1 MRGDVEELMEIE
13 EESKFVHD
21 WMSRL
26 LSGLLS
32 LCFDLTVTMLFVSE
46 GSLYQSILYFHNLL
60 LPPA

>member
-1 MRGDVEELMEIE
+1 MEELMETE

-26 LSGLLS
+26 LSGLVS
-32 LCFDLTVTMLFVSE
+32 LCFDLTMTMLCMSE